1 MIFKGYTPFMGFPG
15 GSIGEESAC
24 NAGDP
29 GWIPGWGTSPGEGNG
44 SPLQYS
50 CLENPMDR
58 GPWGATGHGVAE
70 LDTTEQLS
78 MQHAC

>member
-44 SPLQYS
+44 SPLQCS
-50 CLENPMDR
+50 CWEIQWEEESD
-58 GPWGATGHGVAE
+58 GPQSTVFQCYTCTHYA
-70 LDTTEQLS
+70 LL
-78 MQHAC
+78 